1 MIRTF
6 GNVNL
11 LKNPLFRPQGVI
23 NGTSKFFLI
32 IIWWVLTES
41 VILWWENIN
50 GYKAQP
56 TRSKDHLV
64 TIGVALWP
72 NTNKIFFLP
81 FFLSSFLMRLL
92 SSFFINTSFKLLKTF
107 VVVFRVL
114 YREQFNIWKLHFSVL
129 GFETHRDYQK
139 SFFLSSSF
147 LSFVLAS
154 CFSIVTPS
162 HVQMFSLRG
171 IFVVSEFC
179 STSSQH
185 WKLHSVFGFRNSSRF
200 LSFFV
205 VVSQLFDAE

>member
-1 MIRTF
+1 MSANWISNPVVGEHKWLQSAADTVERPPCYNWRSSLTPNTKQNILSSF
-6 GNVNL
+6 L
-11 LKNPLFRPQGVI
+11 PLF
-23 NGTSKFFLI
+23 
-32 IIWWVLTES
+32 
-41 VILWWENIN
+41 
-50 GYKAQP
+50 
-56 TRSKDHLV
+56 
-64 TIGVALWP
+64 
-72 NTNKIFFLP
+72 
-81 FFLSSFLMRLL
+81 FLMRLL
-92 SSFFINTSFKLLKTF
+92 PFFFINTSLKLLKTF

-205 VVSQLFDAE
+205 VVSRLFDAE